1 MVQNSKFS
9 RPTKVRR
16 ESVYDED
23 FSKTQ
28 INKENLPPPGEYTVK
43 ALEQLANGHFV
54 WMIQSGPHKGKTFTG
69 PMVGVP
75 NERSTIN

>member
-1 MVQNSKFS
+1 MAQDSKFR
-9 RPTKVRR
+9 RPTKVKVTDYRR
-16 ESVYDED
+16 
-23 FSKTQ
+23 TQ
-28 INKENLPPPGEYTVK
+28 INPDNLPPPGEYTVK

-54 WMIQSGPHKGKTFTG
+54 WEIQSGPHKGKTFTG